1 MKPTTMR
8 ITSVQSDIETELKR
22 MVINYTPEIPG
33 YKLCYF
39 LIRKEMI
46 LMRIRNTIISFTTN
60 VYLYVVRFVSD
71 PLDPETDR
79 LAEIVC
85 DNYHSI
91 DNFIIIADF
100 EEEVA
105 EKPIDFEKGYREI
118 LKVSS
123 RDIDELIMWQNGE
136 RIYL

>member
-1 MKPTTMR
+1 M
-8 ITSVQSDIETELKR
+8 
-22 MVINYTPEIPG
+22 
-33 YKLCYF
+33 
-39 LIRKEMI
+39 
-46 LMRIRNTIISFTTN
+46 
-60 VYLYVVRFVSD
+60 SD
-71 PLDPETDR
+71 PLDPKTDR

-100 EEEVA
+100 EEEVT
-105 EKPIDFEKGYREI
+105 EKPIGFEKGYREI
-118 LKVSS
+118 LKISS